1 MFDKEFKEA
10 IKNLASSE
18 KDKLIFRLLKRDL
31 DLANRLYFEL
41 IDTETVDDKRA
52 KMVLHIA
59 KRTKQISERFY
70 SVGDLLMDVRYIS
83 GDINEHVRITK
94 DKFGEIALN
103 LQMLIATLTLN
114 KSKISKSGF
123 SKNYTF
129 YIYTIARTFKILLL
143 IKALHEDYLLDF
155 KDDLEK
161 LGALILVNT
170 DLMQL
175 AIKNG
180 LDINWLI
187 NAEIPENIVVLHKQ
201 LRADGFLK

>member
-52 KMVLHIA
+52 KMMLLVA

-114 KSKISKSGF
+114 KSKINKSDF

-155 KDDLEK
+155 KDGLEK

-187 NAEIPENIVVLHKQ
+187 HAEIPQNIVAIHKQ